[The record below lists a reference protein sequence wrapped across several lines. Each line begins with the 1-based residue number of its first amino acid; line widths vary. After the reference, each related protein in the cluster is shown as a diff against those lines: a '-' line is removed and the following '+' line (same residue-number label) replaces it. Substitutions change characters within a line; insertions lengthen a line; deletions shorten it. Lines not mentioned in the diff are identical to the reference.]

1 VLHPYTDWRGQFD
14 VGTCPVVRCSSG
26 NVWFPGA
33 TAGAFG
39 DATPPLGGPPS
50 WHGSL
55 IEHGADASGLQ
66 YRRNRYYDPVTGR
79 FTQEDPIG
87 ISGGLNLYG
96 YAIGDPIN
104 YSDPFGLCPKCK
116 KVISAAGV
124 AMIAIP
130 APDPS
135 DIVPA
140 IVATGAL
147 IAWGIWE
154 LTNDDAA
161 EQDKPVPQAPNT
173 PRNPDGSA
181 KERGQQ
187 YEEITGA
194 QRGARQ
200 RGQGDRIQST
210 RKSQQRDRQEIRDE
224 AEEALEELRNRPKV
238 PDEP

>member
-1 VLHPYTDWRGQFD
+1 
-14 VGTCPVVRCSSG
+14 
-26 NVWFPGA
+26 
-33 TAGAFG
+33 
-39 DATPPLGGPPS
+39 
-50 WHGSL
+50 
-55 IEHGADASGLQ
+55 
-66 YRRNRYYDPVTGR
+66 
-79 FTQEDPIG
+79 
-87 ISGGLNLYG
+87 
-96 YAIGDPIN
+96 
-104 YSDPFGLCPKCK
+104 
-116 KVISAAGV
+116 
-124 AMIAIP
+124 MIAIP